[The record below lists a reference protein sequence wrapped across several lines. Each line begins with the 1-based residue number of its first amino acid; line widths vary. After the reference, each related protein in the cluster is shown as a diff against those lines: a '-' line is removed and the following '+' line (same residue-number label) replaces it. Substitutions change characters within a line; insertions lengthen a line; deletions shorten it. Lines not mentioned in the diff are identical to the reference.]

1 MENNYLDNPYFE
13 HADMYSLRLRDLIKK
28 MSPTEWKAFEIIAAS
43 LFPRKRT
50 QRKCSSKR

>member
-43 LFPRKRT
+43 LFPRKRM